1 MSCSLSGHG
10 IIDSLSSEI
19 YILKRL
25 GSKWLKRRKVFLQKN
40 WKDPIFWFFLLFS
53 VFHFWYLWYLKRL
66 KRRKVFLQEIFWKIP
81 VFCFQLFISEISKG
95 CLKRR
100 KAFLQE
106 IFWENWEVP
115 VTGRS
120 AGLRDGPG
128 EPFPRMQKY
137 LLSQMQ
143 VFSSREILFPQVH
156 RC

>member
-40 WKDPIFWFFLLFS
+40 WKDPVFWFFLLFS

-81 VFCFQLFISEISKG
+81 VFCFQFFYFWN
-95 CLKRR
+95 LKRLFE
-100 KAFLQE
+100 KKKG
-106 IFWENWEVP
+106 IFTGNLLGKLRGSCDGQISRIKRWARWTFPKDAEVQ
-115 VTGRS
+115 G
-120 AGLRDGPG
+120 D
-128 EPFPRMQKY
+128 FFHWYPR
-137 LLSQMQ
+137 
-143 VFSSREILFPQVH
+143 
-156 RC
+156 